1 MSSICSMFKQST
13 ERNSIVQTFESYY
26 IFQAMVTSS
35 CWSHLSVYYS
45 INFKMNGKTDKC
57 QKPSVLFHVI
67 CNLSSVTHPPFAVLL
82 LWDLYL
88 GPQQPP
94 QSLPALLLLL
104 QPAAWLSAL
113 LLLPEKKKNT
123 ISRNNWN
130 PLYSCKCPGFSGF
143 LYSLQLTSHT
153 FCLPV
158 ASILGR
164 KWKIFSPMQQ
174 SFKLFPPS
182 SVLL

>member
-1 MSSICSMFKQST
+1 MRSICSMFKQST

-35 CWSHLSVYYS
+35 CWSHLSVYSS

-67 CNLSSVTHPPFAVLL
+67 CNLSSVTHPPFAVTSVGLL
-82 LWDLYL
+82 LKSPATSSESACPLTS
-88 GPQQPP
+88 PATC
-94 QSLPALLLLL
+94 SLAKCTLTAPR
-104 QPAAWLSAL
+104 
-113 LLLPEKKKNT
+113 KKKNT